1 MKIVLRVMACST
13 IMCVSSI
20 CNAGSEIGIYAE
32 LNKADIRGFQQA
44 PKGGSPGTTSLERPS
59 FEELNI
65 DSKVYASMGA
75 WLRFDPFQINFNYLP
90 LKYDGQTILSS
101 ELITHG
107 ITIPQG
113 SYFSSNIKDQLYS
126 VDFARIFKPVNGF
139 IIAPMATIH
148 ALDHHYEFSSAPFS
162 STRAFFAT
170 GVGLGLDMT
179 YAFLYQYELNAKI
192 HVPVPITN
200 LDVSKAKL
208 SLAYVWALTPR
219 LTMKPYALVEWNK
232 IKFKDH
238 QPVPNHLEYR
248 LSPIWGM
255 GISMSVHN

>member
-1 MKIVLRVMACST
+1 MKTFLKFIACGT
-13 IMCVSSI
+13 AMCFSAMG
-20 CNAGSEIGIYAE
+20 NTASEFGIYAE
-32 LNKADIRGFQQA
+32 LNKADIRGFQQT
-44 PKGGSPGTTSLERPS
+44 PKGGHLETTSLKRPS

-65 DSKVYASMGA
+65 DSKVYTSIGA

-90 LKYDGQTILSS
+90 LRYDGQTILSS

-113 SYFSSNIKDQLYS
+113 SYFSSDIEDQLYS
-126 VDFARIFKPVNGF
+126 VDFARIFKPFNTF
-139 IIAPMATIH
+139 TIAPMATMH
-148 ALDHHYEFSSAPFS
+148 ALDHHYEFNSGPLSSKRS
-162 STRAFFAT
+162 FFAT
-170 GVGLGLDMT
+170 GFGLGLDMT

-192 HVPVPITN
+192 HVPIPVTN

-208 SLAYVWALTPR
+208 SLAYVWVLTPH

-238 QPVPNHLEYR
+238 QQVPNYLEYR

-255 GISMSVHN
+255 GISMMMHN